1 MAIILQDDFVGSSG
15 AIDGRT
21 PDVTFGS
28 QNWFSDPGDPGAGPL
43 NLDGT
48 GAAESADQSAVD
60 ARGFADVGDG
70 TTDYGLPAAVNTT
83 FTFVVKTGASTT
95 LGATAYDGFGLTVE
109 AGGTYFDCGLFG
121 PDTGDGRPW
130 QVTEWDDGDSNAVTT
145 PAINTEYTGTYEI
158 ADGVQTLNF
167 MGNTKTSAVAYA
179 NPALGVNRVSV
190 KVGAGFKLM
199 SITAEN
205 DVAETIEIAATMP
218 MPTAVIQTGVR
229 IANAVSMPRANIVI
243 SQNISAL
250 EVSMPAPVA
259 SLRFGNILR
268 AQAPMP
274 TLSMSG
280 TTTGM
285 IQIVAS
291 APMPTASIQIT
302 SPVSGRIAAT
312 MPMPSAVLR
321 GGLRVSGLAP
331 MPSASIQ
338 GTTGS
343 VIQITTTVPTP
354 SADIRMSSG
363 GIISLEVEVP
373 MPASG
378 PWGRIVAVAPMARAE
393 IVLRSVVT
401 VTYEAY
407 AVNLKHNP
415 KRGVDPVDEVTRYT
429 EYPFNQIVRYKN
441 QYYGVADDGIYL
453 IGGNTD
459 SGTTIPWAWKTALE
473 DNDVIE
479 KKTLRSAYFSGRVG
493 PDAEITVYTGESG
506 QNAYTYTTPRDANP
520 QNYRKVF
527 GRGIKGRYYAVG
539 VTGDT
544 ALELDGW
551 DLEVD
556 KHARKI

>member
-1 MAIILQDDFVGSSG
+1 MAIILQDSFVGSSG
-15 AIDGRT
+15 DIDGRT

-28 QNWFSDPGDPGAGPL
+28 QNWLSDPSEPL

-48 GAAESADQSAVD
+48 GAAESADQSVVD

-109 AGGTYFDCGLFG
+109 AGGTYFDCRLFG

-130 QVTEWDDGDSNAVTT
+130 QVSEWDDGDSNAVTT
-145 PAINTEYTGTYEI
+145 PAANTEYTGTYEI
-158 ADGVQTLNF
+158 ADGAQTLNF

-199 SITAEN
+199 SLLAET
-205 DVAETIEIAATMP
+205 DTAETIEIAATVS
-218 MPTAVIQTGVR
+218 MPTAVIQAGVR
-229 IANAVSMPRANIVI
+229 VANTMPVPKANIVI
-243 SQNISAL
+243 SQKISSI
-250 EVSMPAPVA
+250 EISMPAPVA
-259 SLRFGNILR
+259 SVRFGNILR

-285 IQIVAS
+285 IEIVAS

-321 GGLRVSGLAP
+321 GGARISGVAP
-331 MPSASIQ
+331 MPTASIR

-343 VIQITTTVPTP
+343 IIRVVATVPMP
-354 SADIRMSSG
+354 DANIQMSSG
-363 GIISLEVEVP
+363 GIISLAVNVP
-373 MPASG
+373 MPVAG
-378 PWGRIVAVAPMARAE
+378 PWGRIVAVMPMARAE

-401 VTYEAY
+401 VAYEAY

-415 KRGVDPVDEVTRYT
+415 KPRMEPVDEVTRYT
-429 EYPFNQIVRYKN
+429 NYPFNQIVRYKN
-441 QYYGVADDGIYL
+441 QYYGIANDGIYL
-453 IGGNTD
+453 IGGALD
-459 SGTTIPWAWKTALE
+459 DGDPLSWAWKTALE
-473 DNDVIE
+473 DNDTLE
-479 KKTLRSAYFSGRVG
+479 KKTVRAAYFSGRVG
-493 PDAEITVYTGESG
+493 PEAEITVYAGETG
-506 QNAYTYTTPRDANP
+506 QNAYAYTTPRNADP
-520 QNYRKVF
+520 QNYRQVF
-527 GRGIKGRYYAVG
+527 GRGVKGRYYAIG
-539 VTGDT
+539 VEGDT
-544 ALELDGW
+544 TLELDGL
-551 DLEVD
+551 DLQVD
-556 KHARKI
+556 KLARKI